1 VIFRHSSFR
10 TVSGSLPTRQDLLVY
25 EATSCLHSYS
35 KQPNQQTKSTMSF
48 QASSAKVHYA
58 PGSWQEAANDIYTG
72 SVVGGAHSIY
82 LVAKWWHVN
91 CIGPI
96 LNLFGLQL
104 NEDKIVESKDGE
116 KTLKV
121 VAVGYGRTGTVRCE
135 RETLRS
141 VGMGDPIVAGLPKF
155 SFGRAGGWMSLSTV

>member
-1 VIFRHSSFR
+1 
-10 TVSGSLPTRQDLLVY
+10 
-25 EATSCLHSYS
+25 
-35 KQPNQQTKSTMSF
+35 MSF

-135 RETLRS
+135 RETLRPS
-141 VGMGDPIVAGLPKF
+141 GWVIPLSLACPNFRLEERAVGCL
-155 SFGRAGGWMSLSTV
+155 